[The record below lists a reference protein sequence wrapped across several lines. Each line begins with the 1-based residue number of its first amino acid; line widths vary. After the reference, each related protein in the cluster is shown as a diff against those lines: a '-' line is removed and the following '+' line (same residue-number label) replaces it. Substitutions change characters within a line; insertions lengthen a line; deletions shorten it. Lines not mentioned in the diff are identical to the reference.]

1 METRSRTLPSS
12 PSWDPEEKE
21 TALLLK
27 FWVPTWRNRTKRKQ
41 KILHPALLRGKEWCS
56 HHLLKSRIQRLRV
69 ARLRDAACPGASRA
83 WQGRR
88 RAAPVS
94 CGQLH
99 AAAVVQAAVV
109 AELERR
115 WRQQEGALGDEQTE
129 GLQPA
134 VGWRQQRTAGA
145 GCDETPP
152 SASVRRRT
160 VGQSPPPLR
169 RIGRPGRSGSPG
181 SGACRTPSYPPR
193 SATGGA
199 PGPLMWTS
207 SDPGP
212 APWLSS
218 PLVRGP
224 SLCAVPAS
232 HLGQHHPRAAVLSLG
247 LVDLQEGHGVQG
259 GSGLSSSAVSLGR

>member
-1 METRSRTLPSS
+1 MREKASRPRTGPCCPLAKRGGRECGDEVSY
-12 PSWDPEEKE
+12 
-21 TALLLK
+21 TAILALLGPGGKGNCSFIEVLGTTD
-27 FWVPTWRNRTKRKQ
+27 PGRNRTKRKQ

-145 GCDETPP
+145 GCVETPP

-160 VGQSPPPLR
+160 AGQSPPPLR
-169 RIGRPGRSGSPG
+169 RIGRPGRSGSPE
-181 SGACRTPSYPPR
+181 ACLSASYPP
-193 SATGGA
+193 
-199 PGPLMWTS
+199 
-207 SDPGP
+207 
-212 APWLSS
+212 
-218 PLVRGP
+218 
-224 SLCAVPAS
+224 
-232 HLGQHHPRAAVLSLG
+232 GQPQVALLDH
-247 LVDLQEGHGVQG
+247 
-259 GSGLSSSAVSLGR
+259 

>member
-1 METRSRTLPSS
+1 MREKASRPRTGPCCPLAKREGDGVWRRGLVHCHPRPLGTRR
-12 PSWDPEEKE
+12 KRK
-21 TALLLK
+21 LL
-27 FWVPTWRNRTKRKQ
+27 FYWSFGYHWPGGQWRNRTKRKQ

-145 GCDETPP
+145 GCVETPP

-160 VGQSPPPLR
+160 VGQILHR
-169 RIGRPGRSGSPG
+169 F
-181 SGACRTPSYPPR
+181 A
-193 SATGGA
+193 
-199 PGPLMWTS
+199 
-207 SDPGP
+207 
-212 APWLSS
+212 
-218 PLVRGP
+218 
-224 SLCAVPAS
+224 
-232 HLGQHHPRAAVLSLG
+232 
-247 LVDLQEGHGVQG
+247 E
-259 GSGLSSSAVSLGR
+259 

>member
-1 METRSRTLPSS
+1 MREKASRPRTGPCCPLAKREGDGSVETRSRTLPSS

-27 FWVPTWRNRTKRKQ
+27 FWVPGGQWRNRTKRKQ
-41 KILHPALLRGKEWCS
+41 KILHLALLRGKEWCG
-56 HHLLKSRIQRLRV
+56 HYLLKSRIQRLRV
-69 ARLRDAACPGASRA
+69 ARLRDATCPGASRA

-129 GLQPA
+129 GL
-134 VGWRQQRTAGA
+134 
-145 GCDETPP
+145 
-152 SASVRRRT
+152 
-160 VGQSPPPLR
+160 PLR

-181 SGACRTPSYPPR
+181 SGACWTPSYPPR

-212 APWLSS
+212 AP
-218 PLVRGP
+218 
-224 SLCAVPAS
+224 
-232 HLGQHHPRAAVLSLG
+232 
-247 LVDLQEGHGVQG
+247 
-259 GSGLSSSAVSLGR
+259 